1 MHLLSIWAYRIQQRN
16 QMSKVINKTIK
27 LGYTLFPWQKDI
39 CRGIFQHPNDIHVV
53 KSKRQTGKSIT
64 IETILMF
71 FAINKS
77 GSCNIVISPTLGQGR
92 KMYKEV
98 KNALQNLPLFE
109 SANSTTL
116 EINLTNRSQILF
128 KSAEQADGLRGNT
141 VSGILCIDEAA
152 YIKDEIVYQVLPFCD
167 ANKAPILIVSTPL
180 FKSGV
185 FYDFYMNGLD
195 GKDGF
200 HSYDICDYDT
210 SVLLSHEKLEMYRN
224 SVSPQIFRSD
234 YLGEFLTES
243 SEIFGDLKKLCKG
256 VVHQSRVKVMGVDWS
271 TAGIDSGKDPDETA
285 IAVMNEFRELE
296 YIEGFSDK
304 DTNQTIDYIINK
316 IVEYNV
322 SKVVVETNSM
332 GRIYI
337 DLLKKKIASRGIRCQ
352 VVEFTTTNDSKREI
366 IEDLVVHCNNSTIS
380 LIDDKKLFLQ
390 MMNFVV
396 KKTPTGKVTYESGSS
411 NIHDDL
417 CLALAFSLYALKQG
431 NYRIR

>member
-1 MHLLSIWAYRIQQRN
+1 
-16 QMSKVINKTIK
+16 MSKVVNKTIK
-27 LGYTLFPWQKDI
+27 LGYSLFQWQKDI

-64 IETILMF
+64 IETVLMF

-200 HSYDICDYDT
+200 YSYDICDYDT

-285 IAVMNEFRELE
+285 ISIMNEFRELE

-316 IVEYNV
+316 IVEYGV

-332 GRIYI
+332 GKIYI

-366 IEDLVVHCNNSTIS
+366 IEDLVVHCNNGTIS

-390 MMNFVV
+390 MMGFVV
-396 KKTPTGKVTYESGSS
+396 KKTPSGKITYESGSS

-417 CLALAFSLYALKQG
+417 VLALSFSLYALKQG

>member
-1 MHLLSIWAYRIQQRN
+1 
-16 QMSKVINKTIK
+16 MSEVLKKQIR
-27 LGYTLFPWQKDI
+27 LGYTLFPWQQDI
-39 CRGIFQHPNDIHVV
+39 IAGILRHPHDIHTV

-64 IETILMF
+64 IETVLMF

-77 GSCNIVISPTLGQGR
+77 GSCNIAISPTLGQGR

-128 KSAEQADGLRGNT
+128 KSAEQEEGLRGNT

-152 YIKDEIVYQVLPFCD
+152 FIKDDIVYQVLPFVD
-167 ANKAPILIVSTPL
+167 ANKSPVLIVSTPL

-185 FYDFYMNGLD
+185 FYDFYMNGLN
-195 GKDGF
+195 GVNGF

-210 SVLLSHEKLEMYRN
+210 SVLLSPEKLEIYRQ

-234 YLGEFLTES
+234 YLGQFLTEN

-256 VVHQSRVKVMGVDWS
+256 VIHQSRVKVAGVDWS
-271 TAGIDSGKDPDETA
+271 TACLNSGENPDETA
-285 IAVMNEFRELE
+285 LSIMNEFRELE

-316 IVEYNV
+316 IVEYGV
-322 SKVVVETNSM
+322 TKVVVETNSM
-332 GRIYI
+332 GRVYI
-337 DLLKKKIASRGIRCQ
+337 DLLKRKIVQRGIRCQ
-352 VVEFTTTNDSKREI
+352 IIEFTTTNDSKREI
-366 IEDLVVHCNNSTIS
+366 VEDLVVHCQNGTIS

-390 MMNFVV
+390 MMSFVV
-396 KKTPTGKVTYESGSS
+396 KKTPTGKVTYEAGSG
-411 NIHDDL
+411 HDDL
-417 CLALAFSLYALKQG
+417 VLALAFSLYGQKKG
-431 NYRIR
+431 RYNIR

>member
-1 MHLLSIWAYRIQQRN
+1 
-16 QMSKVINKTIK
+16 MSKVINRTIK
-27 LGYTLFPWQKDI
+27 LGYTLFPWQNDI
-39 CRGIFQHPNDIHVV
+39 INGILKYPHDIHVV

-77 GSCNIVISPTLGQGR
+77 GSCNIAISPTLGQGR

-210 SVLLSHEKLEMYRN
+210 SVLLSHEKLEMYRQ

-243 SEIFGDLKKLCKG
+243 SEIFGDLRKLCKG

-316 IVEYNV
+316 IVEYGV

-332 GRIYI
+332 GKIYI

-352 VVEFTTTNDSKREI
+352 VIEFTTTNDSKRQI

-380 LIDDKKLFLQ
+380 LIDDKKLFLE

-417 CLALAFSLYALKQG
+417 CLALAFSLYGQKKG
-431 NYRIR
+431 TYNIR

>member
-1 MHLLSIWAYRIQQRN
+1 
-16 QMSKVINKTIK
+16 MSEILKKQIR

-39 CRGIFQHPNDIHVV
+39 IAGILRHPHDIHTV

-64 IETILMF
+64 IETVLMF

-77 GSCNIVISPTLGQGR
+77 GSCNIGISPTLGQGR
-92 KMYKEV
+92 KMFKEI
-98 KNALQNLPLFE
+98 KSAMQKLPLFK
-109 SANSTTL
+109 SANGTTL
-116 EINLTNRSQILF
+116 EIELTNGSSILF
-128 KSAEQADGLRGNT
+128 KSAEQEEGLRGNT

-152 YIKDEIVYQVLPFCD
+152 FIKDDIVYQVLPFVD
-167 ANKAPILIVSTPL
+167 ANKCPVLIVSTPL

-185 FYDFYMNGLD
+185 FYDFYMNGLN
-195 GKDGF
+195 GVNGF

-210 SVLLSHEKLEMYRN
+210 SVLLSPEKLEIYRQ

-234 YLGEFLTES
+234 YLGQFLTEN
-243 SEIFGDLKKLCKG
+243 SEIFGDLKKLVKG
-256 VVHQSRVKVMGVDWS
+256 VIHQSRVKVMGVDWS
-271 TAGIDSGKDPDETA
+271 TAGIDSGKNPDETA
-285 IAVMNEFRELE
+285 LAVVNEFRELE

-304 DTNQTIDYIINK
+304 DTNQTIDYIVDK
-316 IVEYNV
+316 IVEYGV

-337 DLLKKKIASRGIRCQ
+337 DLLKRKIVQRGIRCQ
-352 VVEFTTTNDSKREI
+352 VIEFTTTNDSKREI
-366 IEDLVVHCNNSTIS
+366 IEDLVVHCQNGTIS

-396 KKTPTGKVTYESGSS
+396 KKTPSGKITYESGSS

-431 NYRIR
+431 QYRIR

>member
-1 MHLLSIWAYRIQQRN
+1 
-16 QMSKVINKTIK
+16 MSEVLKKQIR
-27 LGYTLFPWQKDI
+27 LGYTLFPWQQDI
-39 CRGIFQHPNDIHVV
+39 IAGILRHPHDIHTV

-64 IETILMF
+64 IETVLMF

-77 GSCNIVISPTLGQGR
+77 GSCNIAISPTLGQGR

-128 KSAEQADGLRGNT
+128 KSAEQEEGLRGNT

-152 YIKDEIVYQVLPFCD
+152 FIKDDIVYQVLPFVD
-167 ANKAPILIVSTPL
+167 ANKSPVLIVSTPL

-185 FYDFYMNGLD
+185 FYDFYMNGLN
-195 GKDGF
+195 GVNGF

-210 SVLLSHEKLEMYRN
+210 SVLLSPEKLEIYRQ

-234 YLGEFLTES
+234 YLGQFLTEN

-256 VVHQSRVKVMGVDWS
+256 VIHQSRVKVAGVDWS
-271 TAGIDSGKDPDETA
+271 TAGLNSGKNPDETA
-285 IAVMNEFRELE
+285 LSIMNEFRELE

-316 IVEYNV
+316 IVEYGV
-322 SKVVVETNSM
+322 TKVVVETNSM
-332 GRIYI
+332 GRVYI
-337 DLLKKKIASRGIRCQ
+337 DLLKRKIVQRGIRCQ
-352 VVEFTTTNDSKREI
+352 IIEFTTTNDSKREI
-366 IEDLVVHCNNSTIS
+366 VEDLVVHCQNGTIS

-390 MMNFVV
+390 MMSFVV
-396 KKTPTGKVTYESGSS
+396 KKTPTGKVTYEAGSG
-411 NIHDDL
+411 HDDL
-417 CLALAFSLYALKQG
+417 VLALAFSLYGQKKG
-431 NYRIR
+431 RYNIR

>member
-1 MHLLSIWAYRIQQRN
+1 
-16 QMSKVINKTIK
+16 MSKVVNKTIK
-27 LGYTLFPWQKDI
+27 LGYSLFLWQKDI
-39 CRGIFQHPNDIHVV
+39 INGILKYTHDIHVV

-77 GSCNIVISPTLGQGR
+77 GSCNIAISPTLGQGR

-167 ANKAPILIVSTPL
+167 ANKSPILIVSTPL

-185 FYDFYMNGLD
+185 FYDFYMNGLN

-210 SVLLSHEKLEMYRN
+210 SALLSKGRLEMYRQ
-224 SVSPQIFRSD
+224 SVSSQIFRSD
-234 YLGEFLTES
+234 YLGEFITES
-243 SEIFGDLKKLCKG
+243 SEIFGDLKKLVKG
-256 VVHQSRVKVMGVDWS
+256 VVHDSRHRTMGIDWS
-271 TAGIDSGKDPDETA
+271 AGGLDSGKDPDETA
-285 IAVMNEFRELE
+285 LAIMNEFRELE

-304 DTNQTIDYIINK
+304 DTNQTIDYIISK

-322 SKVVVETNSM
+322 EKCVVETNSM
-332 GRIYI
+332 GKVYI
-337 DLLKKKIASRGIRCQ
+337 DILKKKIALRGIRCQ
-352 VVEFTTTNDSKREI
+352 IIEFTTTNDTKRQI
-366 IEDLVVHCNNSTIS
+366 IEDLAVHCNNSTIS
-380 LIDDKKLFLQ
+380 LIDDKKLFLE

-396 KKTPTGKVTYESGSS
+396 KKTPTGKITYESGSS

-417 CLALAFSLYALKQG
+417 VLALSFSLYGQKKG
-431 NYRIR
+431 TYNIR

>member
-1 MHLLSIWAYRIQQRN
+1 
-16 QMSKVINKTIK
+16 MSRVINKTIK
-27 LGYTLFPWQKDI
+27 LGYQLFQWQQDI
-39 CRGIFQHPNDIHVV
+39 CRGIFQHSHDIHVV

-64 IETILMF
+64 IETVLMF

-195 GKDGF
+195 RKDGF

-210 SVLLSHEKLEMYRN
+210 SALLSPEKLEMYRQ
-224 SVSPQIFRSD
+224 SVAPQIFRSD

-256 VVHQSRVKVMGVDWS
+256 VVHDSRHRTMGIDWS
-271 TAGIDSGKDPDETA
+271 TGGLDSGKDPDETA
-285 IAVMNEFRELE
+285 ISIMNEFRELE

-322 SKVVVETNSM
+322 EKCVVETNSM

-337 DLLKKKIASRGIRCQ
+337 DILKKKIALRGIRCQ
-352 VVEFTTTNDSKREI
+352 VIEFTTTNDSKRQI
-366 IEDLVVHCNNSTIS
+366 IEDLAVHCNNGTIS

-390 MMNFVV
+390 MMGFVV
-396 KKTPTGKVTYESGSS
+396 KQTPTGKVTYESGSS